1 MGICVSRIF
10 LIRPGN
16 GPGWCFIVYYLFV
29 KATSDQL
36 SIINKYLQSIAFGD
50 IEYLD
55 TKEREKEIIAS
66 LRGITNKDSYFLL
79 SGKLFSQVITDKMAL
94 YNKSRQIEFL
104 WQQNFMDI
112 FKKVYEETR
121 ATGSEPWE
129 AEVQTAK
136 ILWNSIEDDKFSL
149 TAESILDFRDSRLT
163 YEIDLELIERF
174 NVQRNLI
181 NTVRS
186 SVTLLRSPSSIYQE
200 SSSLVEK
207 AVKLYEAKRYK

>member
-1 MGICVSRIF
+1 ME
-10 LIRPGN
+10 
-16 GPGWCFIVYYLFV
+16 
-29 KATSDQL
+29 ATNDQL

-55 TKEREKEIIAS
+55 TQEREREIIKS

-94 YNKSRQIEFL
+94 YNKSRQIEFI
-104 WQQNFMDI
+104 WQQDFMDI

-129 AEVQTAK
+129 SEVQTAK
-136 ILWNSIEDDKFSL
+136 ILWNAIEEDKFSH
-149 TAESILDFRDSRLT
+149 TAEGILDFRDSRLT
-163 YEIDLELIERF
+163 LEIDLELIDRF

-181 NTVRS
+181 NIVRS
-186 SVTLLRSPSSIYQE
+186 SVTLLRSPSSIYQ
-200 SSSLVEK
+200 
-207 AVKLYEAKRYK
+207 